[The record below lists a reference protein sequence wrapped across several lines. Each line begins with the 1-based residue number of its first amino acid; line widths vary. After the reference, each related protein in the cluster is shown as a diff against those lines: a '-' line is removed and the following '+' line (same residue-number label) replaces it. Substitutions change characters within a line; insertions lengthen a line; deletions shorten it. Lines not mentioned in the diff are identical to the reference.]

1 MTDKKAI
8 NELKRR
14 QKAIGVAISALQERE
29 ERSKGCELC
38 HTMNELRPCPFCG
51 GEAQL
56 KTQEVDYGLCGAWV
70 YCTNCQAKTN
80 YMNTHEMV
88 IHKSSISTPMTDES
102 RAKGIAQA
110 IEAWNRRADNGKAD

>member
-88 IHKSSISTPMTDES
+88 IHKSSI
-102 RAKGIAQA
+102 AQA
-110 IEAWNRRADNGKAD
+110 IEAWNRRADDGTD